1 MINNISEI
9 ADSDTRG
16 QQQFDSLL
24 RRTGIKR
31 DNSLDY
37 IAGIYDENYTLI
49 ASGAC
54 FRNTL
59 RCLSVDEKYQGAGL
73 MAPIVT
79 HLLEYQVARGNQHLF
94 LYTKCNN
101 SSVFSALGFYEIAR
115 VDNEVVL
122 MENIK
127 NGFRN
132 FLENLRA
139 QKKPGKTAVLVMNC
153 NPPTLG
159 HRYLLE
165 RASKE
170 NDNVHIF
177 VVSEDMSI
185 FSFAERYKLVEE
197 SCADLL
203 NITLHTTES
212 YMISSAVFPSYFL
225 KDEAAVTQTQAKL
238 DVEIFKHIA
247 QALDADVRYLGEEPL
262 SFATGIYNKIILES
276 LLGSNIEC
284 IIIPRIERDG
294 MPISASRV
302 RKLLQENRIDDCKEL
317 VTPSTFRYF
326 FTEDGKKTIK
336 KIQEAKNVINN

>member
-1 MINNISEI
+1 MTVNISEI
-9 ADSDTRG
+9 ANSDIRG

-31 DNSLDY
+31 DNNLDY

-54 FRNTL
+54 FKNTL

-79 HLLEYQVARGNQHLF
+79 HLLEYQVARGNRHLF

-127 NGFRN
+127 NGFGG
-132 FLENLRA
+132 FLKCAGKKR
-139 QKKPGKTAVLVMNC
+139 KPGKTAALVMNC
-153 NPPTLG
+153 NPFTLG

-170 NDNVHIF
+170 NDTVHLF
-177 VVSEDMSI
+177 VVSEDMSL
-185 FSFAERYKLVEE
+185 FPFAGRYELIKEG
-197 SCADLL
+197 CADLL
-203 NITLHTTES
+203 NIVLHTTES

-225 KDEAAVTQTQAKL
+225 TDETAVIETQAKL
-238 DVEIFKHIA
+238 DIEIFRQIA
-247 QALDADVRYLGEEPL
+247 CVLGVETRYMGEEPL
-262 SFATGIYNKIILES
+262 SATTNIYNKIMKDALP
-276 LLGSNIEC
+276 GSGIDC
-284 IIIPRIERDG
+284 IILPRIEYGG

-302 RKLLQENRIDDCKEL
+302 RELLRKGRIEECKEL
-317 VTPSTFRYF
+317 LPSSTFRYL
-326 FTEDGKKTIK
+326 FTEDGERVIK
-336 KIQEAKNVINN
+336 KIQAAKHVIND